1 MKHFKS
7 NSLDIFGRA
16 MKRRYE
22 VSYYEYGLT
31 LRKTKKFFFGFSAL
45 IYSLW
50 IKIIYGYESYVRLYE
65 YEDNSD

>member
-16 MKRRYE
+16 MIRRYE

-31 LRKTKKFFFGFSAL
+31 EMLRKRFFLKISA
-45 IYSLW
+45 Y
-50 IKIIYGYESYVRLYE
+50 LYRMWLDYKYQISSRIE
-65 YEDNSD
+65 EIDVD

>member
-1 MKHFKS
+1 M
-7 NSLDIFGRA
+7 I
-16 MKRRYE
+16 RRYE

-65 YEDNSD
+65 YEDDSH